1 MSRNILHSIY
11 TVIVSIVLNIIVF
24 FIGNAA
30 GISWST
36 NDGPIGIGAVVIVS
50 IIGALIGIVGFF
62 ILNFFLGDRSRI
74 WFIWLATILGVLSMI
89 GPWGASSDLGTMVFL
104 GLMHVVSVLVMT
116 WYLGVW
122 TPTYIAAEDLAP
134 SS

>member
-1 MSRNILHSIY
+1 MTRNILFNVFY
-11 TVIVSIVLNIIVF
+11 TFAVAVILNLVVY

-36 NDGPIGIGAVVIVS
+36 NQGIIGPVPVIAASMIGAAVGC
-50 IIGALIGIVGFF
+50 IGYW
-62 ILNFFLGDRSRI
+62 ILGLFAGESQRI
-74 WFIWLATILGVLSMI
+74 WFIWGATILGVLSML
-89 GPWGASSDLGTMVFL
+89 GPWTGANDLGTMVFL

-122 TPTYIAAEDLAP
+122 TPTYIAAEDVATA
-134 SS
+134 